1 MFGYA
6 SLSTVLLS
14 MGCSLLLGPPVVSA
28 ASLPTVDLGYAIYQA
43 KLADVR
49 NLNILRHLERITDK
63 LFFVYRLP
71 ETRRLT
77 TTLATFAT
85 QLLQSGSSD
94 LPRPLSQ

>member
-6 SLSTVLLS
+6 RLSTVLLS
-14 MGCSLLLGPPVVSA
+14 MGCSFVLGPPAVSA

-49 NLNILRHLERITDK
+49 NLNILRHLERNTNK

-77 TTLATFAT
+77 TTLATFAM
-85 QLLQSGSSD
+85 QLLQSDSSD
-94 LPRPLSQ
+94 LRRPLNQ